1 MSFFD
6 AFGPLDDLIQ
16 VIYQA
21 SHRFVLLSRIEFD
34 VVVPGWQVYLGLA
47 DVGRW
52 WKGRWEE
59 KDVDAFVG
67 KNVSSELLE
76 AFADNVTKSVM
87 QGELFV
93 SGMTGV
99 SPGSDLKIVFD
110 PNGTKPLSIP
120 LTELLTQEAIIFV
133 TNEFFELGLN
143 AQKRKCRLNPPAFQT
158 ITSVPAP
165 SHRPQRRHRESSPQS
180 KESRKTSVSPPPSRP
195 TVSKTPAKTER
206 QRSPPRRPVKEKTPV
221 SVPAKAKTKAP
232 PVKRARK
239 VQNMEFGSDDE

>member
-1 MSFFD
+1 MSIFD

-34 VVVPGWQVYLGLA
+34 AVVPGWQVYLGLA
-47 DVGRW
+47 DIGRW

-76 AFADNVTKSVM
+76 AFADNVAKSVT
-87 QGELFV
+87 QGELYV
-93 SGMTGV
+93 GGMAGV
-99 SPGSDLKIVFD
+99 NPGSDLKIVFG
-110 PNGTKPLSIP
+110 PNGTKPLSIL
-120 LTELLTQEAIIFV
+120 LTELVTQEAIIFV

-143 AQKRKCRLNPPAFQT
+143 AQKRKCRLYPPAFQT
-158 ITSVPAP
+158 VTSVPAP
-165 SHRPQRRHRESSPQS
+165 SHIPQRRHRDSSPQS
-180 KESRKTSVSPPPSRP
+180 KESRKASVSPPRP
-195 TVSKTPAKTER
+195 TVPKTSSKTER
-206 QRSPPRRPVKEKTPV
+206 QRSPPRRPVKEKSPV
-221 SVPAKAKTKAP
+221 SVPAKAKAKAP

-239 VQNMEFGSDDE
+239 VQNIEFGSDDE